1 MARKD
6 SQDQGSGGR
15 GGYADGGI
23 DISAFAVVE
32 VDEELNRS
40 RTPASELQPLVD
52 MAKQNIGRKFE
63 RTDTVQAT
71 DQETGELLWETGE
84 DGAPV
89 MDDQG
94 NPIPVM
100 VRVPH
105 VYKLEEAK
113 AFAAELRNVGNRNRL
128 PARRLSLRVV
138 ADPPLA
144 KAQENDELRVQ
155 FYIVRRGQE
164 ETASA

>member
-6 SQDQGSGGR
+6 SQEQGSGGR

-23 DISAFAVVE
+23 DLSAFAVVE
-32 VDEELNRS
+32 VDDELSRS

-52 MAKQNIGRKFE
+52 MARQNIGRKFE

-71 DQETGELLWETGE
+71 DD

-89 MDDQG
+89 WETHEDGSQVIGDDGQ
-94 NPIPVM
+94 PIPVM
-100 VRVPH
+100 IRVPH

-113 AFAAELRNVGNRNRL
+113 TFAAELRNVGNRNRL